1 MSRLTA
7 KRVGGDI
14 ARELDLDII
23 EIPFHGGRDHQP
35 FRHPRRGENE
45 GQDRL
50 ERYEV
55 RRDVCR
61 RGRFAHILLIQ
72 ISLITL
78 D

>member
-1 MSRLTA
+1 MLRKSDAA
-7 KRVGGDI
+7 KLRVT
-14 ARELDLDII
+14 
-23 EIPFHGGRDHQP
+23 GGRDHQP

-50 ERYEV
+50 ERCEV